1 MSQAAIPAPRT
12 PSSSMNAAAENLLL
26 GVLERLERLCVVY
39 TQELDSLS
47 VNDMHKF
54 QNLQHEKMRLIRDCE
69 NGVAEIRTRQD
80 EVALCS
86 PALKE
91 RVLSA
96 HGVLNELAIQS
107 QHACDIRAKS
117 MQRIQDRLLYA
128 ARAMVEK
135 SGKRYGHKG
144 KLHDYAGNRPMATA
158 INEAI

>member
-1 MSQAAIPAPRT
+1 MSQTASPASRPVG
-12 PSSSMNAAAENLLL
+12 SSLTSGAEHLLL
-26 GVLERLERLCVVY
+26 GVLERLERLCVIY

-54 QNLQHEKMRLIRDCE
+54 QNIQHEKMRLIRDCE
-69 NGVAEIRTRQD
+69 NGITEIRTRQS

-91 RVLSA
+91 RVLKA
-96 HGVLNELAIQS
+96 HGQLNELAIQS

-117 MQRIQDRLLYA
+117 MQRIQDRLLHA
-128 ARAMVEK
+128 ARSMVEK

-144 KLHDYAGNRPMATA
+144 KLQDYAGNRPMATA